1 MQHTNLGKFGI
12 NGALFKLG
20 KGNRSIE
27 NQIIFFSDAYASQG
41 FILSVSQS
49 VNDMKNCSRYL
60 GKVSK
65 TCLENVNN
73 LVQAFFNPTSPRGW
87 G

>member
-65 TCLENVNN
+65 TSEGVGALMNK
-73 LVQAFFNPTSPRGW
+73 S
-87 G
+87 